1 MGYTLIPISRL
12 SHSRGYH
19 VMGLNVTKDLFDNT
33 NIRHDKVLAVLEK
46 VRTRFD
52 KSAIKLVSINLSN
65 AWKM

>member
-1 MGYTLIPISRL
+1 
-12 SHSRGYH
+12 
-19 VMGLNVTKDLFDNT
+19 MGLNVTKDLFDNT